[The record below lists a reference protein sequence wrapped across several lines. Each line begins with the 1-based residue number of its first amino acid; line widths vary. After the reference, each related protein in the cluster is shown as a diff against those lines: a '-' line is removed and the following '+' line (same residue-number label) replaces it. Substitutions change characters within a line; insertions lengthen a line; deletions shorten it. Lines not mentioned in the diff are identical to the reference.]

1 MKSNIYASSN
11 KQLIANA
18 TKLQQIVQSQQA
30 KEICQIVLNK
40 KPNDVEALN
49 LLAVIYAIE
58 NELVLALE
66 IFNKAAKLNPV
77 DTQILFN
84 KSNVLSQLKNHTE
97 ALLTVDKALLL
108 NKKNSEGFRIRGEI
122 LRSMGRIDESILTY
136 QQAIQID
143 LNNADLYNDLGI
155 LFKNKSEL
163 NHSLNNFD
171 WAIKLRPNFAE
182 AHKNKGNVLHELGF
196 LYESHLSYKAALKL
210 NANYKLLLGTYL
222 HTKMQLCLWD
232 DFTNDLTIYKSKII
246 QNENVSKPFD
256 GLSLID
262 DPSLHKSIA
271 ETYIKELYP
280 ANSTLGPILSNKI
293 CNKLTVAYFSADFN
307 EHAVSFL
314 IVELFELHNKERF
327 NLIGFSTTNLS
338 SNATTDRV
346 INSFDRLIDV
356 SEKSDVEVALMA
368 RSFNVDI
375 AIDLGGHTGNN
386 RFGIFA
392 YRAAPIQMSY
402 LGYLGTTGAEYMDYI
417 IADPILIPSSS
428 QVFYTEK
435 IIYLPHYQANDTKR
449 DDLGRIYK
457 RSDFGLPED
466 AFIFC
471 CFNNNY
477 KFSPDV
483 FDSWMNIL
491 KSSPNSIIFIY
502 AKNEQIESNL
512 IKEAQI
518 RSVNTERLYFG
529 GHVSRDEYMG
539 RLSVC
544 DLFLDTFTYNAGTT
558 ASDALWANLPV
569 LTCMG
574 ESFASRMCSSI
585 LTSINLP
592 ELITSNQYD
601 YENKAID
608 FANNPEKLAAIKNK
622 LITNKST
629 APLFNCEILTKNL
642 EQGYLEA
649 FKTCA
654 DGAPKSHIYVSP

>member
-1 MKSNIYASSN
+1 
-11 KQLIANA
+11 
-18 TKLQQIVQSQQA
+18 
-30 KEICQIVLNK
+30 
-40 KPNDVEALN
+40 
-49 LLAVIYAIE
+49 
-58 NELVLALE
+58 
-66 IFNKAAKLNPV
+66 
-77 DTQILFN
+77 
-84 KSNVLSQLKNHTE
+84 
-97 ALLTVDKALLL
+97 
-108 NKKNSEGFRIRGEI
+108 
-122 LRSMGRIDESILTY
+122 MGRIDESILTY
-136 QQAIQID
+136 EQAIQID

-163 NHSLNNFD
+163 NQSLNNFD
-171 WAIKLRPNFAE
+171 LAIKLRPNFAE

-196 LYESHLSYKAALKL
+196 LHESQLSYKAALKL

-232 DFTNDLTIYKSKII
+232 DITNDLINYKSKII

-262 DPSLHKSIA
+262 DPLLHKSIA

-280 ANSTLGPILSNKI
+280 ANSTLGPIISNEI
-293 CNKLTVAYFSADFN
+293 CNKLTIAYFSADFN

-314 IVELFELHNKERF
+314 LVELFELHNKEKF
-327 NLIGFSTTNLS
+327 NLIGFSTTILS
-338 SNATTDRV
+338 SNATTDR
-346 INSFDRLIDV
+346 IFNSFDQLIEV
-356 SEKSDVEVALMA
+356 SRKSDVEVASMA
-368 RSFNVDI
+368 RSLNVDI

-392 YRAAPIQMSY
+392 HRAAPIQISY

-417 IADPILIPSSS
+417 VSDPILIPSSS

-491 KSSPNSIIFIY
+491 KSSPNSIIFLY
-502 AKNEQIESNL
+502 AKNEQIKSNL
-512 IKEAQI
+512 VKEAQI
-518 RSVNTERLYFG
+518 RSVNTERIYFG
-529 GHVSRDEYMG
+529 GHVNRAEYMG

-558 ASDALWANLPV
+558 ASDALWASLPV

-592 ELITSNQYD
+592 ELITNNQND

-608 FANNPEKLAAIKNK
+608 FANNPEKLVAIKNK

-629 APLFNCEILTKNL
+629 APLFNCEILTRNL
-642 EQGYLEA
+642 EQGYLDA
-649 FKTCA
+649 FKSFA
-654 DGAPKSHIYVSP
+654 DGAPISHIYVSHYCIYSRKIIHENVHARNI

>member
-1 MKSNIYASSN
+1 MRSDIYASSN

-18 TKLQQIVQSQQA
+18 TKLQQNGQSQQA

-66 IFNKAAKLNPV
+66 IFNKASKLNPV
-77 DTQILFN
+77 DAQILFN
-84 KSNVLSQLKNHTE
+84 KSNVLSQLKNYTE

-143 LNNADLYNDLGI
+143 SNNADLYNDLGI

-163 NHSLNNFD
+163 NQSLNNFN

-196 LYESHLSYKAALKL
+196 LYESHLSYKAALQL
-210 NANYKLLLGTYL
+210 NVNYKLLLGTYL

-232 DFTNDLTIYKSKII
+232 DFTNELIIYKSKII

-262 DPSLHKSIA
+262 DPLLHKSIA
-271 ETYIKELYP
+271 VTYIKELYP

-314 IVELFELHNKERF
+314 TVELFELHNKERF

-338 SNATTDRV
+338 SNATTDR
-346 INSFDRLIDV
+346 IFNSFDQLIDA
-356 SEKSDVEVALMA
+356 SQKSDVEVALMA
-368 RSFNVDI
+368 RSLNVDI

-392 YRAAPIQMSY
+392 YRAAPIQISY
-402 LGYLGTTGAEYMDYI
+402 LGYLGTTGANYMDYI
-417 IADPILIPSSS
+417 VADPVLIPTSS
-428 QVFYTEK
+428 QDLYTEK
-435 IIYLPHYQANDTKR
+435 IIYLPHYQANDSKR

-466 AFIFC
+466 ALILC

-477 KFSPDV
+477 KFSPEV

-491 KSSPNSIIFIY
+491 KNSPNSILFLY
-502 AKNEQIESNL
+502 ANNEQIKNNL
-512 IKEAQI
+512 IKEANF
-518 RSVNTERLYFG
+518 RSVSVERLFFG
-529 GHVSRDEYMG
+529 GRVSRDDYMG

-544 DLFLDTFTYNAGTT
+544 DLFLDTFIYNAGTT

-585 LTSINLP
+585 LASINLP
-592 ELITSNQYD
+592 ELITSNQHD

-608 FANNPEKLAAIKNK
+608 FANNPEKLVVIKNK
-622 LITNKST
+622 LRKNKST
-629 APLFNCEILTKNL
+629 APLFNCEILTRNL
-642 EQGYLEA
+642 EQGYLDA
-649 FKTCA
+649 FKSFA
-654 DGAPKSHIYVSP
+654 DGTPSSHIYVSP